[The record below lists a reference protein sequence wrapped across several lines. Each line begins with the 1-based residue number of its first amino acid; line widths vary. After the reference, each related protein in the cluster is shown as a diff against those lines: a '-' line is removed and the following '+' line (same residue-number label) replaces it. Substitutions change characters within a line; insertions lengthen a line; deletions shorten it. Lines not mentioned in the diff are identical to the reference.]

1 MFRLSSKRLLWFLK
15 QMVESSKHLTSSG
28 SWPLRRWCWGSL
40 THYWSCVSSDEPKS
54 DKRGHYHHRGLRVNP
69 LWPCPT
75 LTRSVEVI
83 WGKMWVEGKDFKDF
97 SDLMKVQLGQ
107 PYVLRDFFTCV
118 CSFSW
123 FFKLLRLP
131 WPGWG
136 PTQTHWFYTLNP
148 ISLTWEKCCTTY
160 FVINLDFV
168 IGGKL
173 PWSLDLKLC
182 MSTV

>member
-1 MFRLSSKRLLWFLK
+1 MGADHFGGGAEGRWPTIDPVYH
-15 QMVESSKHLTSSG
+15 QMSQCLIKGVITSQGVTGEST
-28 SWPLRRWCWGSL
+28 
-40 THYWSCVSSDEPKS
+40 V
-54 DKRGHYHHRGLRVNP
+54 
-69 LWPCPT
+69 WPCPT

-118 CSFSW
+118 RSFSW

-168 IGGKL
+168 IGGTL
-173 PWSLDLKLC
+173 PWNLDLKLC